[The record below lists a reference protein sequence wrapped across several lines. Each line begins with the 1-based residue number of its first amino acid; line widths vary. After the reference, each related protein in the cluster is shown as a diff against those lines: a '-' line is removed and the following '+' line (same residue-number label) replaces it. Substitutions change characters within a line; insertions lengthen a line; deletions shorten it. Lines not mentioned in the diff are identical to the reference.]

1 MEAFWPPAA
10 ELRDLIIEVARDM
23 DSNLLVEFRFRA
35 GRLDGVM
42 ILRKGGGGGE
52 TPSPE
57 HGGRDDPGACRPRAE
72 KAWTCLHPDPEAPEG
87 PSPAPAGGQGYGKA
101 CHAWSGCLPRPLPGG
116 NMPAHG
122 RGASERPRLG
132 ATGRPAG
139 EAIHGSHATAEE
151 PRARKRFLVLR
162 SPEVGVWCGDPRGEH
177 DEILEAG
184 AVLGRVLTLAG
195 DELVRV
201 PRGGKAARRLARE
214 GDPVGVGEP
223 LILWEV
229 ME

>member
-1 MEAFWPPAA
+1 M
-10 ELRDLIIEVARDM
+10 
-23 DSNLLVEFRFRA
+23 
-35 GRLDGVM
+35 
-42 ILRKGGGGGE
+42 
-52 TPSPE
+52 
-57 HGGRDDPGACRPRAE
+57 
-72 KAWTCLHPDPEAPEG
+72 
-87 PSPAPAGGQGYGKA
+87 
-101 CHAWSGCLPRPLPGG
+101 
-116 NMPAHG
+116 
-122 RGASERPRLG
+122 
-132 ATGRPAG
+132 
-139 EAIHGSHATAEE
+139 
-151 PRARKRFLVLR
+151 LR